1 MPKFYVKSNSVELI
15 TSCCDP
21 LEAAVRTLMSCNK
34 NDVIDEYF
42 YIDEQGMRDY
52 ITATPITTVIKTEDV
67 LIAAQPELFDEED
80 E

>member
-1 MPKFYVKSNSVELI
+1 MAKYYVKSNSVELI
-15 TSCCDP
+15 VSCCDP

-42 YIDEQGMRDY
+42 YVDERGMKDY
-52 ITATPITTVIKTEDV
+52 ISATSITTVIKTEDV
-67 LIAAQPELFDEED
+67 VTAAQPELFEGED

>member
-1 MPKFYVKSNSVELI
+1 MPKFYVKSNTVELI

-42 YIDEQGMRDY
+42 YVDEQGMRDY
-52 ITATPITTVIKTEDV
+52 ISATPTTAVIRTEDV
-67 LIAAQPELFDEED
+67 LIASQSELFEED
-80 E
+80 EE